1 MVVVLGAQEYYANT
15 GALKRA
21 AENAR
26 TDGGKV
32 GVSIVEAFGKQAR
45 TSLRCSWCLHVG
57 RTNRSQLHA
66 ALSWSTN
73 VCFTARYFEQ
83 DFAFA
88 TV

>member
-1 MVVVLGAQEYYANT
+1 MSARVLSAHRSLPSFTDVMVDAQEYYANT

-45 TSLRCSWCLHVG
+45 CVAQWAWHRAGLPG
-57 RTNRSQLHA
+57 
-66 ALSWSTN
+66 
-73 VCFTARYFEQ
+73 
-83 DFAFA
+83 
-88 TV
+88 